1 MFLFMEDRHSI
12 DVMNRPDANVIPQS
26 WETQPVL
33 QPSNLCAVEYK
44 MKFFTEQWYYSGC
57 PHVPEY
63 EGYAKSI
70 AEKLPDFFKSRL
82 SLHDAVIR
90 RIRIRED
97 FWNHYEL
104 TLDLD
109 SHSAYAKIKRLVF
122 HGAHMQICDDL
133 DGARWIAQEIFAEDH
148 AYTLNVLL
156 LYQDDALRELSIS
169 FDSMEALV

>member
-1 MFLFMEDRHSI
+1 
-12 DVMNRPDANVIPQS
+12 
-26 WETQPVL
+26 
-33 QPSNLCAVEYK
+33 

-169 FDSMEALV
+169 FDSMEALA

>member
-1 MFLFMEDRHSI
+1 
-12 DVMNRPDANVIPQS
+12 
-26 WETQPVL
+26 
-33 QPSNLCAVEYK
+33 

-57 PHVPEY
+57 PHAPEY
-63 EGYAKSI
+63 EAYAKSI
-70 AEKLPDFFKSRL
+70 AEKLPDFS
-82 SLHDAVIR
+82 SLVSPCTTPSSR

-122 HGAHMQICDDL
+122 HGAHMQTCRDL

-156 LYQDDALRELSIS
+156 LCQDDALRELSIS
-169 FDSMEALV
+169 FDSMEALA

>member
-1 MFLFMEDRHSI
+1 M
-12 DVMNRPDANVIPQS
+12 
-26 WETQPVL
+26 
-33 QPSNLCAVEYK
+33 
-44 MKFFTEQWYYSGC
+44 
-57 PHVPEY
+57 PEY

-156 LYQDDALRELSIS
+156 LCQDDALRELSIS
-169 FDSMEALV
+169 FDSMEALA